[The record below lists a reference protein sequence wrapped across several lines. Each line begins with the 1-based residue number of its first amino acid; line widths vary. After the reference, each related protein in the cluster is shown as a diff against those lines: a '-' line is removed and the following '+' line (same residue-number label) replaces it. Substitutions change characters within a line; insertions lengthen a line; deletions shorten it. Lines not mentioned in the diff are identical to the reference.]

1 MNIRQQTKAA
11 ENIRKKIILFQILYI
26 YNNLKITILIKPK
39 NSNLYLAESISS
51 EQVYCLYDAPTKERE
66 KLGDNRSIKICHL
79 PDNIQH
85 NPGLQ

>member
-26 YNNLKITILIKPK
+26 YNSLKITILIKSK

-51 EQVYCLYDAPTKERE
+51 EQVYCLYGAPTKERE
-66 KLGDNRSIKICHL
+66 KLDDNISIKICHL
-79 PDNIQH
+79 PDNIQQ